1 MLETKKI
8 PPVLVYG
15 IPIFLAAA
23 LKMLVWSPE
32 VTPFNADEAIVA
44 LMARHIN
51 QGQLMPFF
59 YGQSYMGSLDAI
71 LVALFFKLF
80 DESVWVIRLVQG
92 LFFLGTVATTILL
105 AARLLGSSRKAL
117 FAGLLVA
124 IPPINVTLYTSV
136 SLGGYGEMLL
146 LGNILLLG
154 SLRLLDGTRQKGA
167 LPDQGTLFGWFI
179 WSLGAGFAFW
189 VIGLSLVYT
198 IPVLLILF
206 WKTLRSSK
214 KKMKIVLQLGIVVA
228 LGFLVGSAPWWFS
241 AVATGNGSILSELM
255 GGAIADV
262 NSKISL
268 LKPLIRLRNL
278 LVFGGSVITGL
289 RPPWGVNW
297 LMLPLIPFVL
307 VFWMAVLFSGVK
319 QVSKSRKRGFFILFL
334 MGLVLS
340 LGFILSPYGDDPSGR
355 YFLPLILPMAI
366 LGSDFIT
373 RSARGNLL
381 VESGLL
387 VLVLIFNFGGT
398 LQSRLTNPPGLTTQ
412 FDPVAQVDQRYT
424 RDLLNFLEDQNI
436 KTGYSNYWVSYP
448 VAFLSKEQIIFSP
461 QLPYHQD
468 FRYTERDDRYLPY
481 TEQVE
486 SSDRI
491 AYIVT
496 RHPALEAYLRE
507 RFAEFGIFWKE
518 KRIGDYTVYYD
529 LTAPIHVHDIGLGT
543 TTLP

>member
-1 MLETKKI
+1 MPEPNKI

-23 LKMLVWSPE
+23 LKLLVWSPQ

-59 YGQSYMGSLDAI
+59 YGQSYMGSFDAI

-80 DESVWVIRLVQG
+80 GESVWVIRLVQSI
-92 LFFLGTVATTILL
+92 LYLGTVATTIMLG
-105 AARLLGSSRKAL
+105 ARMLGSSRKAL
-117 FAGLLVA
+117 YAGLLVA
-124 IPPINVTLYTSV
+124 IPPVNVTLYTTV

-146 LGNILLLG
+146 MGNIILLSG
-154 SLRLLDGTRQKGA
+154 LRLLDESRWEGSLSHNRQ
-167 LPDQGTLFGWFI
+167 LFGWFF
-179 WSLGAGFAFW
+179 WSIGAGLAFW

-206 WKTLRSSK
+206 WEVLRSNITK
-214 KKMKIVLQLGIVVA
+214 KAIIFKFVIVAV
-228 LGFLVGSAPWWFS
+228 LGFLVGSAPWWIS
-241 AVATGNGSILSELM
+241 AVVTGNGSILSELL

-262 NSKISL
+262 NSNISL

-278 LVFGGSVITGL
+278 LVFGGTVITGL
-289 RPPWGVNW
+289 RPPWGIAW
-297 LMLPLIPFVL
+297 LMLPLIPFIL
-307 VFWMAVLFSGVK
+307 IFWMAVLVFSGN
-319 QVSKSRKRGFFILFL
+319 QVLQSRNRRFVLLFL
-334 MGLVLS
+334 IGFVLS

-366 LGSDFIT
+366 LGSGLIY

-381 VESGLL
+381 IESGLL
-387 VLVLIFNFGGT
+387 ALVLIFNLGGT

-412 FDPVAQVDQRYT
+412 FDPVAQIDQRYT
-424 RDLLNFLEDQNI
+424 RELLTFLEDQNI
-436 KTGYSNYWVSYP
+436 KAGYSNYWVSYP
-448 VAFLSKEQIIFSP
+448 LAFLSEEQIIFSP
-461 QLPYHQD
+461 RLPYHQD
-468 FRYTERDDRYLPY
+468 FRYTDRDDRYLPY

-486 SSDRI
+486 SSDQI

-496 RHPALEAYLRE
+496 RHPALEDYLHD
-507 RFAEFGIFWKE
+507 RFVEFGISWGE

-529 LTAPIHVHDIGLGT
+529 LTVPIHVNEIGLGT